1 MKREKSP
8 QGFEK
13 IIRGFLS
20 INLCVCLFVFLFIG
34 SAAFEEKSRPEKWIE
49 DIDQLAQELP
59 AKHKNLYA
67 QISEKDF
74 IEQIEKLKRKI
85 PDLSDEEL
93 IFRLSCLVASF
104 GDAHTSLNVMPR
116 QAFPFTLGW
125 FREGIHVINTLPE
138 YEKILYCRLLK
149 INDHSIEE
157 VISTLSKSISHENEA
172 QIKRSMPYSL
182 IQIGLLLGAKVIDD
196 PESALFT
203 FQKDGEAPFSV
214 KIVSMSMK
222 EKFNPIITTTNESDL
237 PLYRRNRKLFY
248 SYFYLEDEKTLYFL
262 YNSCRVMKDKPFPD
276 FVKEVF
282 DVVDQNGV
290 QRFIVDL
297 RNNGGGNSGIFF
309 PMTKELKLRDDLNKK
324 NRLFV
329 ILGRGTFSSAVLN
342 AIELKNQTHTTFVG
356 EPTGGKPNHFGEVRN
371 FTLKN
376 SKLNVS
382 YSTKYFTHAEEDTDS
397 LYPDI
402 RVELSVHDYINK
414 KDPVLEKI
422 LRVPWQL

>member
-1 MKREKSP
+1 LSLSLCASLFAFGLL
-8 QGFEK
+8 GF
-13 IIRGFLS
+13 
-20 INLCVCLFVFLFIG
+20 
-34 SAAFEEKSRPEKWIE
+34 AALEEKSRLERWAE

-67 QISEKDF
+67 QYSEKDF
-74 IEQIEKLKRKI
+74 KEQIEKLKNQV

-93 IFRLSCLVASF
+93 VYRLSCLMASF

-125 FREGIHVINTLPE
+125 FKEGIHVINTLPE

-149 INDHSIEE
+149 INDYAVDD
-157 VISTLSKSISHENEA
+157 VISTLSRALSHENEA
-172 QIKRSMPYSL
+172 QIKKSMPYSL
-182 IQIGLLLGAKVIDD
+182 IQVGLLLGAKIIDD

-203 FQKDGEAPFSV
+203 FRKDGEDPFSI
-214 KIVSMSMK
+214 KIDSMSMK
-222 EKFNPIITTTNESDL
+222 ERFSPIITSENESEL
-237 PLYRRNRKLFY
+237 PLFRRNRKLFY
-248 SYFYLEDEKTLYFL
+248 SYFYLEKDKTLYVL

-282 DVVDQNGV
+282 DFVDQNDV
-290 QRFIVDL
+290 RRFIVDL

-324 NRLFV
+324 DRLFV

-342 AIELKNQTHTTFVG
+342 AIELKNQTHATFVG
-356 EPTGGKPNHFGEVRN
+356 EPTGGKPNHFGEVRS

-382 YSTKYFTHAEEDTDS
+382 YSTKYFTHAKEDTDS
-397 LYPDI
+397 FYPDI
-402 RVELSVHDYINK
+402 PVDLSIRDYINK

-422 LRVPWQL
+422 LRIPWQP